1 MCLTP
6 GSKTPGR
13 RLSVVLLRH
22 VSAPGDV
29 WKLDDK
35 DVIERSGKEQ
45 DECGR
50 NSSRKRA
57 HDNLRGRRHH
67 VVTGLC
73 ILLSLSQVDGQDNGW
88 FSRWPQYADI
98 VRRTV
103 VTRAGLVADHPM
115 RRQSGSDF
123 VGTGGIAQ

>member
-1 MCLTP
+1 MLARPETC
-6 GSKTPGR
+6 GSLMTKMSSKGQGKVRTR
-13 RLSVVLLRH
+13 C
-22 VSAPGDV
+22 
-29 WKLDDK
+29 
-35 DVIERSGKEQ
+35 SG
-45 DECGR
+45 
-50 NSSRKRA
+50 NHSRKGA
-57 HDNLRGRRHH
+57 HDNPRGRRHH
-67 VVTGLC
+67 VVTRLC

-123 VGTGGIAQ
+123 V